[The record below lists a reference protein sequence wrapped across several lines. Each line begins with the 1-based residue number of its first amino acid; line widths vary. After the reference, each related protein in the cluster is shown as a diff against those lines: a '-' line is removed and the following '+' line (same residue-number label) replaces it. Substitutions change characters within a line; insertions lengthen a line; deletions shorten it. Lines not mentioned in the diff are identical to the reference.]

1 MEQKSILAGSARYAR
16 FEVEYQTRQETIIN
30 INILISKK
38 ARKKSRLGSIPA
50 LVLTMDIKLQ
60 EERPYLH
67 SQELWFFFMLWF
79 LMNAPM
85 FQAKVALAIRYLDGS
100 NSKCS
105 PISAKYKLIHNLWK
119 RATD

>member
-1 MEQKSILAGSARYAR
+1 MKNVHISIL
-16 FEVEYQTRQETIIN
+16 
-30 INILISKK
+30 
-38 ARKKSRLGSIPA
+38 KSF
-50 LVLTMDIKLQ
+50 D
-60 EERPYLH
+60 
-67 SQELWFFFMLWF
+67 FFMLWF